1 MHGVKTYLKAAA
13 ITAFVFASAV
23 ANAQTPP
30 PIELQKAKDAF
41 AEDRAVSD
49 QEGGRLWGMK
59 LYGATFFVDPQTRYA
74 VSNEPDPQG
83 VFRAQDGLYVGTLP
97 QDVLIS
103 NAPLEW
109 EGKRWTMLIWSTIPE
124 DRYTRRVMFA
134 HESFHRIQPALHLDA
149 PDPQNPQLGTA
160 EGRLWLQLE
169 WRALAAA
176 LVEQGPAQTQA
187 IRDALFFRD
196 HRHALFPGSAK
207 TEASLEIAE
216 GIPEYTG
223 LMAASPDLASA
234 RWRTIAKLADPDQTI
249 TFMRTFAYTSG
260 PPYGMLLDERM
271 PGWRKRLTKESDLGA
286 MLESTLRGHAKLSV
300 DARAAY
306 YGAAAIK
313 VAEADRAAKEEAEKA
328 RYRAL
333 LVDGPTLTLPG
344 SGQHFHFTFNPSTL
358 VALGDAGAV
367 YPTFHAGAAW
377 GTLEVTGGVLIPT
390 DFSRA
395 TVAAPKDIKGPHL
408 EGPGWTLDL
417 APGWSVA
424 PAEKAGSYTLKKD

>member
-160 EGRLWLQLE
+160 EGRL
-169 WRALAAA
+169 
-176 LVEQGPAQTQA
+176 
-187 IRDALFFRD
+187 
-196 HRHALFPGSAK
+196 
-207 TEASLEIAE
+207 
-216 GIPEYTG
+216 
-223 LMAASPDLASA
+223 
-234 RWRTIAKLADPDQTI
+234 
-249 TFMRTFAYTSG
+249 
-260 PPYGMLLDERM
+260 
-271 PGWRKRLTKESDLGA
+271 
-286 MLESTLRGHAKLSV
+286 
-300 DARAAY
+300 
-306 YGAAAIK
+306 
-313 VAEADRAAKEEAEKA
+313 
-328 RYRAL
+328 
-333 LVDGPTLTLPG
+333 
-344 SGQHFHFTFNPSTL
+344 
-358 VALGDAGAV
+358 
-367 YPTFHAGAAW
+367 
-377 GTLEVTGGVLIPT
+377 
-390 DFSRA
+390 
-395 TVAAPKDIKGPHL
+395 
-408 EGPGWTLDL
+408 
-417 APGWSVA
+417 
-424 PAEKAGSYTLKKD
+424 